1 MSCQLEER
9 RQIRQTNRI
18 LVCSSLPKTG
28 VSITLVTFSRWEGP
42 ATSTE
47 MVTPYETQASVQGM
61 VSRDARPFC
70 RNNRRTPLALGE
82 EMNARQRYSSQ
93 HRITDVVQPTDFPIG
108 TKSPQPGPLIVY
120 LGSNS
125 GGARHA
131 KKCFYLG
138 FHKEIRDHIATEVTP
153 FLPTKS
159 FLTYEEKFLLN
170 HHKTRKNHLWLGHFS
185 QANTASTRHN
195 LDRAAYTVPTL
206 A

>member
-1 MSCQLEER
+1 
-9 RQIRQTNRI
+9 
-18 LVCSSLPKTG
+18 
-28 VSITLVTFSRWEGP
+28 
-42 ATSTE
+42 

-70 RNNRRTPLALGE
+70 RNNWRTPLALGE

-153 FLPTKS
+153 FLVTKS
-159 FLTYEEKFLLN
+159 FLTYVENFFYTTTKRA
-170 HHKTRKNHLWLGHFS
+170 KTTFGSGTSAEPTPMLRGTFNIVPHVPYQHLYDPW
-185 QANTASTRHN
+185 
-195 LDRAAYTVPTL
+195 
-206 A
+206 